1 MSSTGSVGL
10 VYMPAGQPRL
20 LIFPYTVAEGEYA
33 ILPERQLRQ
42 YKRVY
47 KTLCDNRTALE
58 ARIWFGKRAREL
70 SGQWYG
76 MMYLDSFAS
85 FSSPHILTPSL
96 SNQSNFT
103 IGQGTLFTTGTAG
116 VTSIVLRSDA
126 PEDIRY
132 LLGLLNSRLLS
143 FYVIAHSPIFSGGY
157 HKFSA
162 PYLKRIPI
170 RRIDFSRPTEKAIH
184 DAIVDLVAANLRLHA
199 TLGAAASA
207 AQREVIRRQIDV
219 TDAEIDRLVY
229 QVFGITRGEVA
240 IVEAR

>member
-1 MSSTGSVGL
+1 MVARFGTGVQSGADRILTVEPQSAKEAKLERAVLQPILRGRD
-10 VYMPAGQPRL
+10 VRRYMPAGQPRL

-116 VTSIVLRSDA
+116 VTSIILQ
-126 PEDIRY
+126 E
-132 LLGLLNSRLLS
+132 
-143 FYVIAHSPIFSGGY
+143 
-157 HKFSA
+157 
-162 PYLKRIPI
+162 
-170 RRIDFSRPTEKAIH
+170 
-184 DAIVDLVAANLRLHA
+184 
-199 TLGAAASA
+199 
-207 AQREVIRRQIDV
+207 
-219 TDAEIDRLVY
+219 
-229 QVFGITRGEVA
+229 
-240 IVEAR
+240 